1 MSLNREMLQ
10 VARLSPKLLG
20 EATPLVANYLHG
32 LHRDDGGYANRAGE
46 SDLYYTSFA
55 VSGLVALQE
64 RLPVEALNRYIETFS
79 DFQSLDLV
87 HRSCLARVWTLL
99 PTEGRSPDI
108 RAALLEGGETFRTPD
123 GGYNALPGTSKGTLY
138 GCFLSLGF
146 YQDLHCPMPASEEMV
161 ACINSLRTDDGGFA
175 NSSDLP
181 MGLTPTSSAAAA
193 LLRQLGQPI
202 DPVLRDWLLLRLSP
216 EGGFR
221 AAPEAPLPDLL
232 STATALHALST
243 LGVDFA
249 PLREPCL
256 DFIDSLWTA
265 SGGFHGTW
273 EDDTLDCEYTFYGLL
288 ALGHLSV

>member
-20 EATPLVANYLHG
+20 EATQLVASFLHG
-32 LHRDDGGYANRAGE
+32 LYRDDGGYANRAGE

-64 RLPVEALNRYIETFS
+64 KLPVESLNQYLESFT
-79 DFQSLDLV
+79 DVESLDLV
-87 HRSCLARVWTLL
+87 HRACMARVWTLL
-99 PTEGRSPDI
+99 PAEGRSPDI
-108 RAALLEGGETFRTPD
+108 RAALLETSETFRTPD
-123 GGYNALPGTSKGTLY
+123 GGYNALPGTTQGTLY
-138 GCFLSLGF
+138 GCFLSLGL
-146 YQDLHCPMPASEEMV
+146 YQDLHCPMPEADRMAE
-161 ACINSLRTDDGGFA
+161 CIQSLRTKDGGFA

-193 LLRQLGQPI
+193 LLRQLGK
-202 DPVLRDWLLLRLSP
+202 PVDLELRDWLLSRFSP

-221 AAPEAPLPDLL
+221 AAPEAPMPDLL
-232 STATALHALST
+232 STATALHALSS
-243 LGVDFA
+243 LGVDF
-249 PLREPCL
+249 RRIQEPCL
-256 DFIDSLWTA
+256 DYIDSLWTA
-265 SGGFHGTW
+265 RGGFHGTW